1 MIMQVT
7 VYDSFGT
14 RSGIVYNRNT
24 AGGIL
29 PPAVTYFTY
38 RTRLV
43 SVGGSRVSRAK
54 SPYRAAARVPIC

>member
-29 PPAVTYFTY
+29 SPAVTYFTY

-54 SPYRAAARVPIC
+54 SP